1 MTPQHF
7 LFEVAAEDSGTRLD
21 KYLAAHL
28 PELSRSQ
35 LQRLIQEGQ
44 VGLTQGVVTASYR
57 VRGGDIITLD
67 VPPPRPARP
76 VAEALALQI
85 VYEDNALLVIDKPP
99 GLVVHPAPGHAS
111 GTLVNA
117 LLHHVRDLAGIGGEL
132 RPGIVHRLDRDTS
145 GVLLVAKTD
154 RAHQM
159 LPRQMRK
166 RTLRKEYLALAAGI
180 PRVR

>member
-7 LFEVAAEDSGTRLD
+7 LFKVTAEDSGTRLD
-21 KYLAAHL
+21 KYLAVHL

-44 VGLTQGVVTASYR
+44 VGLAQEMVTASYR
-57 VRGGDIITLD
+57 VRGGDVITLH

-85 VYEDNALLVIDKPP
+85 VYEDDALLVIDKPP
-99 GLVVHPAPGHAS
+99 GLVVHPSPGHAS

-117 LLHHVRDLAGIGGEL
+117 LLFHCQTLSGIGGEERFHGQL
-132 RPGIVHRLDRDTS
+132 
-145 GVLLVAKTD
+145 
-154 RAHQM
+154 
-159 LPRQMRK
+159 
-166 RTLRKEYLALAAGI
+166 
-180 PRVR
+180 

>member
-21 KYLAAHL
+21 KYLVAHL

-35 LQRLIQEGQ
+35 LQRLIQAGQ
-44 VGLTQGVVTASYR
+44 VGLAQGVVTASYR
-57 VRGGDIITLD
+57 VRGGDIITVD

-85 VYEDNALLVIDKPP
+85 VYEDDALLVIDKPP
-99 GLVVHPAPGHAS
+99 GLVVHPSPGHAS

-117 LLHHVRDLAGIGGEL
+117 LLFHCQTLSGIGGGKNPRNL
-132 RPGIVHRLDRDTS
+132 HR
-145 GVLLVAKTD
+145 APKKT
-154 RAHQM
+154 
-159 LPRQMRK
+159 P
-166 RTLRKEYLALAAGI
+166 
-180 PRVR
+180 